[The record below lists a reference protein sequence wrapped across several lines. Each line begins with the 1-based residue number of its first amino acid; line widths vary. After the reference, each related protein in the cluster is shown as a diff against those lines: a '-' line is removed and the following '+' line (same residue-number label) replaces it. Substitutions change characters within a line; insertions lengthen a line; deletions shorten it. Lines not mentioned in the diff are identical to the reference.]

1 MNYLVSIIIPVYK
14 VEAYI
19 ERCLAS
25 VMHQT
30 YQDSTIECI
39 LVDDCSPDKS
49 VDIAKGMVNEYRG
62 NVDFVIIRNDEN
74 CGLSVARNNG
84 INHATG
90 KYIFFLDSD
99 DYLKEDCLQI
109 MLETIALHPDADMVM
124 GNSHDNRINSPFIN
138 YSGKEDYCILDNNQL
153 LKKFYFEEIPPMA
166 WNSLISHELI
176 IDNQLSFKP
185 NLIHED
191 NLWAS
196 KLFPLVNKFIFIPRI
211 TLIYEDN
218 PSSIMNSIDIAKDLE
233 NRIVIMDELLKSF
246 NKSHYVDYTLFLCIS
261 LLRML
266 DMSKYCGEGLRE
278 KVKKQRDQLM
288 KHSLQHG
295 RIVLAVFELLMYNP
309 MSQLF
314 RFKLLR
320 YNIDKLQRKTYTI
333 ASFFNF
339 LHSNK

>member
-19 ERCLAS
+19 ERCLTS

-30 YQDSTIECI
+30 YHDAAIECI

-49 VDIAKGMVNEYRG
+49 MEIAQGLITDYHG
-62 NVDFVIIRNDEN
+62 NIDFKIIRHEEN
-74 CGLSVARNNG
+74 RGLSVARNNG
-84 INHATG
+84 IKYATG

-99 DYLKEDCLQI
+99 DYLKEDCLAI
-109 MLETIALHPDADMVM
+109 MLGIIAAHSDADVVM
-124 GNSHDNRINSPFIN
+124 GNSLDNRINSPFIN
-138 YSGKEDYCILDNNQL
+138 NTEKTDYCILDNNQL

-176 IDNQLSFKP
+176 IKNQLSFKP

-196 KLFPLVNKFIFIPRI
+196 KLFPLVNKFIFIPKI

-218 PSSIMNSIDIAKDLE
+218 PSSIMNSIEMTMDLE

-246 NKSHYVDYTLFLCIS
+246 NKTHYVDYTLFLCIS
-261 LLRML
+261 LFRML
-266 DMSKYCGEGLRE
+266 DMSKCCGEDVRE
-278 KVKKQRDQLM
+278 KVKQQRDQLM
-288 KHSLQHG
+288 KHSLRHG
-295 RIVLAVFELLMYNP
+295 RIVLAVFESLMYNP

-320 YNIDKLQRKTYTI
+320 YNIDKLQRKTYAI